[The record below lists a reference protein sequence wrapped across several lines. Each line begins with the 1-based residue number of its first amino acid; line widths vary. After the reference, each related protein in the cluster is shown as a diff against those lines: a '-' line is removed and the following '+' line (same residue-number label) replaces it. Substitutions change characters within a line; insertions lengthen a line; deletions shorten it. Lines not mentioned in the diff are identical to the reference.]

1 MRILSCQDDEPK
13 KERCCKVEKTLE
25 YLMDIAI
32 KIVHI
37 LFTNHIMF
45 INKNIK
51 AYKSKEKPSDVT
63 Q

>member
-13 KERCCKVEKTLE
+13 NERCCKVETTLE

-32 KIVHI
+32 KILYI

-45 INKNIK
+45 INKNIT
-51 AYKSKEKPSDVT
+51 AYKLKQKTPDVT
-63 Q
+63 